1 MCLTFPSFRTL
12 RAFGCAV
19 VAAAAVFVS
28 ATNVE
33 AGESLV
39 VPGARVAIVGDSIT
53 EQKLYSKYME
63 AYLLAC
69 SGVKDVSVFQYG
81 WSGER
86 APGFAARLEND
97 LAGFKPN
104 VVTLCYGMNDGSYQ
118 PYNEQI
124 GGAYEKAMRDIL
136 RKLSGVGVTK
146 VVVGSPGAV
155 DNYFFRPGQTFADG
169 KPAAVSYNDNLA
181 HLRDIDKKLAEESK
195 QSFADVHAAMY
206 DTMKKAQAELGEKYN
221 VCGSDGFHPGPNG
234 QLLMAYA
241 FLKGL
246 GVDGNIGEVSIDMK
260 SADGGKVELESAR
273 WPFCFDG
280 DAKSPNGTRS
290 ILPFTP
296 FNADLNRYTLKV
308 TNLDAPKATVK
319 WGNETK
325 EFTREQLTAGV
336 NLAAEFTTTPFD
348 QSFQQLLGAIAAKQ
362 AHETYMIKSVIT
374 KFRDLVP
381 AEAKD
386 DAEVAAAFKVIQTK
400 VGGKLYEKHAALDAD
415 VKKLLVPVKHTIVV
429 TPVK

>member
-1 MCLTFPSFRTL
+1 MRF
-12 RAFGCAV
+12 RAFGSILLRSLAALV
-19 VAAAAVFVS
+19 VGFAAA
-28 ATNVE
+28 NVE

-39 VPGARVAIVGDSIT
+39 TPGARVAIVGDSIT
-53 EQKLYSKYME
+53 EQKLYSKYVE

-104 VVTLCYGMNDGSYQ
+104 IVTLCYGMNDGSYQ
-118 PYNEQI
+118 PYSDNI
-124 GGAYEKAMRDIL
+124 GKPYEKSMREIL
-136 RKLSGVGVTK
+136 AKLSGVGVTK

-181 HLRDIDKKLAEESK
+181 HLRDIDKKLAEETK
-195 QSFADVHAAMY
+195 QSFADVHGAMY
-206 DTMKKAQAELGEKYN
+206 DAMQKAQAKLGEKYN
-221 VCGSDGFHPGPNG
+221 VCGGDGFHPGPNG

-246 GVDGNIGEVSIDMK
+246 GVDGAIGEVSVDMK
-260 SADGGKVELESAR
+260 NGGKLEVTSDR

-280 DAKSPNGTRS
+280 DATSPNGTRS
-290 ILPFTP
+290 ILPFVP
-296 FNADLNRYTLKV
+296 FNYELNRYVLKV
-308 TNLDAPKATVK
+308 SNLDAPKAAVK
-319 WGNETK
+319 WGGESK
-325 EFTREQLTAGV
+325 EFTREQLTKGV
-336 NLAAEFTTTPFD
+336 NLMEEFTATPFD
-348 QSFQQLLGAIAAKQ
+348 KPFQQLLAAIAAKQ
-362 AHETYMIKSVIT
+362 AHETYMIKNVIT

-381 AEAKD
+381 AEVKD
-386 DAEVAAAFKVIQTK
+386 DPEVAAAYKVIQTK
-400 VGGKLYEKHAALDAD
+400 VGGKLYEKHAQLDAE
-415 VKKLLVPVKHTIVV
+415 VKKLLVPVTHVIEV
-429 TPVK
+429 TPVQ

>member
-1 MCLTFPSFRTL
+1 MRRNWFRNL
-12 RAFGCAV
+12 IVHSC
-19 VAAAAVFVS
+19 AAALVVGF
-28 ATNVE
+28 ATSRVD

-39 VPGARVAIVGDSIT
+39 TPGARVAIVGDSIT
-53 EQKLYSKYME
+53 EQKIYSKYME

-97 LAGFKPN
+97 TAGFKPT

-124 GGAYEKAMRDIL
+124 GKAYENAMRDIAK
-136 RKLSGVGVTK
+136 KLAGIGATK
-146 VVVGSPGAV
+146 IVFGSPGAV
-155 DNYFFRPGQTFADG
+155 DDYFFRPGQTFADG

-181 HLRDIDKKLAEESK
+181 HLRDIDKKLAEEYK
-195 QSFADVHAAMY
+195 QNFADVHSAMY
-206 DTMKKAQAELGEKYN
+206 DTMKKAQEKLGEKYN

-246 GVDGNIGEVSIDMK
+246 GFDGDIGTIEIDMK
-260 SADGGKVELESAR
+260 SADGGTKEIESTR

-280 DAKSPNGTRS
+280 DDKSPNGTRS
-290 ILPFTP
+290 ILPFVS
-296 FNADLNRYTLKV
+296 FNDDLNRYTLKV
-308 TNLDAPKATVK
+308 TNLDAPKAAVK
-319 WGNETK
+319 WGSETK
-325 EFTREQLTAGV
+325 EFTKEQLAAGV
-336 NLAAEFTTTPFD
+336 NLPAAFDKTPFD
-348 QSFQQLLGAIAAKQ
+348 DSFRKLLEAIAAKQ
-362 AHETYMIKSVIT
+362 AHETYMIKNVIT

-386 DAEVAAAFKVIQTK
+386 DPEVAAAYKVIQTK
-400 VGGKLYEKHAALDAD
+400 VGGKLYEKHAALTAE
-415 VKKLLVPVKHTIVV
+415 VQKQLVPVKHTITV